1 MDQTTFRLVAAQA
14 RAGAEVSGS
23 AKVAAAKSDQLDVAR
38 GAVASETYRK
48 LRDSS
53 FNKLGPRAQYD
64 ALEPLTAIQQLN
76 QARLQYLAAVA
87 DFNRAQFRLFA
98 ALGYPVER
106 TQSAASPAPAAPP
119 QLPAAR

>member
-1 MDQTTFRLVAAQA
+1 MS
-14 RAGAEVSGS
+14 ES
-23 AKVAAAKSDQLDVAR
+23 AKVAAAKYDQLDAARKAVAE
-38 GAVASETYRK
+38 ASETYRK

-53 FNKLGPRAQYD
+53 FDMLGPRAQYD